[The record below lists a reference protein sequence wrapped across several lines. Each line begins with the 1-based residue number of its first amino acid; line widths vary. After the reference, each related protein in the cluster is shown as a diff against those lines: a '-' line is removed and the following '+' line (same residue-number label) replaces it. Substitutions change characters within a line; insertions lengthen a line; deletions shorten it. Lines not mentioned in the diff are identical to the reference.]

1 MIALESVDF
10 FIGQHHIIRDVSFR
24 VDAGTTKVILGASG
38 SGKSTLLRLM
48 MGFYLPN
55 SGRVLIDGEDT
66 ARMSAHHLREMRK
79 TFGMV
84 FQEGALFDSMTVGE
98 NVGYALFEERRHDPA
113 DIEARVRDILNFL
126 GLGEQLIDRMP
137 DQLSGGMQRR
147 VAVGRAIAAH
157 NPRFMLYDEPTTGLD
172 PLTVDTIT
180 ELITKLQREKGVTSV
195 MVTHELID
203 ALKVGDSFLVLN
215 EGQVMFEGSDKEL
228 WASTQPYVVQYLAPF
243 RRALKEHALV

>member
-1 MIALESVDF
+1 MIVFEQVHFYFGDHHVVRDISFQVES
-10 FIGQHHIIRDVSFR
+10 
-24 VDAGTTKVILGASG
+24 GTTRVILGASG

-48 MGFYLPN
+48 LGFYLPS
-55 SGRVLIDGEDT
+55 SGRVLIDGRDT
-66 ARMSAHHLREMRK
+66 ARLSGEELRELRK
-79 TFGMV
+79 EFGMV

-98 NVGYALFEERRHDPA
+98 NVGYGLFEERRMLPEE
-113 DIEARVRDILNFL
+113 IESRVREILNFL

-172 PLTVDTIT
+172 PLTVETIT
-180 ELITKLQREKGVTSV
+180 ELIIRLKEEKGLTSV
-195 MVTHELID
+195 VVTHELID

-215 EGQVMFEGSDKEL
+215 EGQVMFDGTDEEL
-228 WASTQPYVVQYLAPF
+228 RHTSQPYVLQYLAPF
-243 RRALKEHALV
+243 RKALKEHALV

>member
-1 MIALESVDF
+1 MIVFDGVDF
-10 FIGQHHIIRDVSFR
+10 YIGQHHIIRNISFS
-24 VDAGTTKVILGASG
+24 VEAGTTKVILGASG

-48 MGFYLPN
+48 MGFYLPDA
-55 SGRVLIDGEDT
+55 GTVKIDGRDT
-66 ARMSAHHLREMRK
+66 ARMSTGELREMRK
-79 TFGMV
+79 EFGMV

-98 NVGYALFEERRHDPA
+98 NVGYALFEERRHKPE

-172 PLTVDTIT
+172 PLTVETIT
-180 ELITKLQREKGVTSV
+180 ELIVRLRREKGLTSV
-195 MVTHELID
+195 VVTHELVD
-203 ALKVGDSFLVLN
+203 ALKVGDTFLVLN
-215 EGQVMFEGSDKEL
+215 EGQVMFEGTAVEL
-228 WASTQPYVVQYLAPF
+228 WRSTQSYVVQYLAPF

>member
-1 MIALESVDF
+1 MIALEAVEF

-24 VDAGTTKVILGASG
+24 VEAGTTKVILGASG

-66 ARMSAHHLREMRK
+66 ARMSAHQLREMRK

-98 NVGYALFEERRHDPA
+98 NVGYALFEERKHDPA

-215 EGQVMFEGSDKEL
+215 EGQVMFDGSDREL

>member
-1 MIALESVDF
+1 VNF
-10 FIGQHHIIRDVSFR
+10 YIGPHHIIRDVSFR
-24 VDAGTTKVILGASG
+24 VEAGTTKVILGASG

-48 MGFYLPN
+48 MGFYRPA

-66 ARMSAHHLREMRK
+66 SKLSVGQWRELRK
-79 TFGMV
+79 SFGMV
-84 FQEGALFDSMTVGE
+84 FQEGALFDSMTVGG

-113 DIEARVRDILNFL
+113 DIESRVREILNFL

-172 PLTVDTIT
+172 PLTVETIT
-180 ELITKLQREKGVTSV
+180 ELILRLKKEKGVTSV
-195 MVTHELID
+195 VVTHELID
-203 ALKVGDSFLVLN
+203 ALKVGDTFLVLN
-215 EGQVMFEGSDKEL
+215 EGRVVFEGSDRDL
-228 WASTQPYVVQYLAPF
+228 WSSTQSYVVQYLAPF
-243 RRALKEHALV
+243 RRAIKEHALS